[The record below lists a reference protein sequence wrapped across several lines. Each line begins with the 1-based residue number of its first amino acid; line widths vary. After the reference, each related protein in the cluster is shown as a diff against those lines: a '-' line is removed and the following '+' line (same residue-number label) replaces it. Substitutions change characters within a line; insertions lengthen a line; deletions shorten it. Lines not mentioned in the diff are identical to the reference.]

1 MTNNQRF
8 IAELAVLLII
18 GGAIYARA
26 TPARQDKTAAPE
38 VIRAQQFELVNAEG
52 KILAVLGQLPER
64 GVGWRVESKTGKGA
78 TIFFAA
84 DDGGQHLMMVDQERF
99 SAVDIRASEDAW
111 IRMGNGRQKKE
122 RTFKP

>member
-18 GGAIYARA
+18 GGAIYAKA
-26 TPARQDKTAAPE
+26 TPARQDKTTTPE
-38 VIRAQQFELVNAEG
+38 VIRAQQFELVDADG
-52 KILAVLGQLPER
+52 KVLAVLGQLPER
-64 GVGWRVESKTGKGA
+64 GVGWQVKSKTGKGA

-84 DDGGQHLMMVDQERF
+84 DDGGQHLMMVDRDRLT
-99 SAVDIRASEDAW
+99 ALDVRAAADAW
-111 IRMGNGRQKKE
+111 IRMASGKQKKE